1 MKIWFISLSILLILL
16 SSCAEIDSDDQSF
29 GTILVNTDEFRADS
43 LLLSQIAGS
52 KEIAGGHCVSFLKP
66 SSKNS
71 LDTVTTVTSEYKV
84 LYLKDSSFNFVAS
97 FACDDSF
104 AKLDTTGCYDTLF
117 VNYGESR
124 KMDYIPYQKV
134 PSINKELLKKTF
146 STISREKDNI
156 LSDTIIS
163 SFKLQAKNFIDGI
176 EFTDATVYPEYMYDS
191 CRNRTEYPEHL
202 KLWSYYLEN
211 VDRIALPKNKIV
223 HWTLMYTDQ
232 YGRTDSLAMTTQ
244 FK

>member
-16 SSCAEIDSDDQSF
+16 SSCAEIDSDNQSF
-29 GTILVNTDEFRADS
+29 GSVSVNTDEIRADS

-66 SSKNS
+66 NSKNS
-71 LDTVTTVTSEYKV
+71 LDTVTALTSEYKV
-84 LYLKDSSFNFVAS
+84 LYLKDSSFNFVVS
-97 FACDDSF
+97 SACNDSF
-104 AKLDTTGCYDTLF
+104 AKQDTTGCYDTLF

-124 KMDYIPYQKV
+124 KMDYIPYQKI

-146 STISREKDNI
+146 STISREKDHI

-163 SFKLQAKNFIDGI
+163 SFQLQAKNFVDGI
-176 EFTDATVYPEYMYDS
+176 EFTDATVYPEYMYDP
-191 CRNRTEYPEHL
+191 CLNHTEYPEPL

-211 VDRIALPKNKIV
+211 VGRIALPKDKIA
-223 HWTLMYTDQ
+223 HWTLIYTDQ